1 MQRVGLLLG
10 KAMRENGIRPS
21 MGDVSSPWDNAAAK
35 SLMGAVKSECVHAET
50 FESREQAA
58 LEIFERI
65 ERLYNRVG
73 IHSAIGWMSPA
84 DYEARMP
91 EKAAEAA

>member
-1 MQRVGLLLG
+1 MVQDDRGWSVGPRITVEPADDALRM
-10 KAMRENGIRPS
+10 AIARRRP
-21 MGDVSSPWDNAAAK
+21 
-35 SLMGAVKSECVHAET
+35 AEG
-50 FESREQAA
+50 RGQAA

>member
-1 MQRVGLLLG
+1 MLLG

-21 MGDVSSPWDNAAAK
+21 MGAVSSPWDNAAAE
-35 SLMGAVKSECVHAET
+35 SLMGAVKSEYVHAGT
-50 FESREQAA
+50 FQGREQAA
-58 LEIFERI
+58 LEIFEYT
-65 ERLYNRVG
+65 ECFYNRVR

-84 DYEARMP
+84 DYEARMS